1 MSSIPICILS
11 TQDEKFLPSA
21 TIQEHQ
27 KFCKSFLALY
37 EKRKSKDDLNL
48 PKKNKKKYSNGLK
61 V

>member
-1 MSSIPICILS
+1 MSSIPICVLS
-11 TQDEKFLPSA
+11 TQDEKILPSA

-48 PKKNKKKYSNGLK
+48 PKKNKKNIQM